1 MDRREIK
8 ETPIW
13 ALYQKGRDYHRRIG
27 TFVDT
32 DRNYRFYEGDQWNGA
47 KLGDVEPVT
56 INFIK
61 PIVKYKCAVIHDN
74 LYIPVYSAQNHES
87 RLFQRESERWCKLL
101 NSYARKIWESEKM
114 DFKGRRVTKDAA
126 INDEGIIYVRFDEK
140 TKMPVNEIVKKNDI
154 YYGNEND
161 DEIQRQPYILIR
173 KRLSQTEAI
182 DLARSFSLP
191 KSKEELIVGD
201 NETFEESGDA
211 AKQEVDE
218 NVTVVYKMWK
228 DGETVHFSV
237 ATRFC
242 TIAEDKD
249 LGISRYPIAHFNWEE
264 KEGSSRGEGEV
275 RWLIPNQIEVNRIAV
290 RRDIT
295 VKYTAHPTKIVDVSK
310 VQNPNAL
317 TTVGGIVKTNGMPV
331 DDVSKIIGIIPPAQ
345 MSADV
350 KLLQDDL
357 VNISRELAGAGEAA
371 TGTIDPE
378 QASGRAI
385 LAVQQTSR
393 APMTEQKES
402 FKNFVEDLSL
412 IWLDYLISYSDG
424 GIPMEE
430 EVTDPMSGRKVT
442 QVVMVPQTAL
452 RALQATVKV
461 DVTPKSP
468 LDRYAQEQTIENLFV
483 QGLLTPQRV
492 GELETYANMLDDD
505 SVAPKQKIL
514 DAVEKIKEAQ
524 MQIAQIDAQAKLR
537 QQRANAFLMAD
548 PESQANAILEAQAAA
563 QMQNQQMPLQ

>member
-1 MDRREIK
+1 MDIRDIK

-13 ALYQKGRDYHRRIG
+13 SLYQKGRDYQRRMG
-27 TFVDT
+27 VFVDG
-32 DRNYRFYEGDQWNGA
+32 DRNYRFYSGDQWNGA

-74 LYIPVYSAQNHES
+74 LYIPVYSSNNHES
-87 RLFQRESERWCKLL
+87 RLFQAESERWCKIL
-101 NSYARKIWESEKM
+101 NSYARKIWERDKM
-114 DFKGRRVTKDAA
+114 DFKGRKVTKDAA
-126 INDEGIIYVRFDEK
+126 INDEGIIFVWFDEE
-140 TKMPVNEIVKKNDI
+140 TKMPVNEIIKKADI
-154 YYGNEND
+154 FYGNENEED
-161 DEIQRQPYILIR
+161 IQKQPYILIK
-173 KRLSQTEAI
+173 KRMSQTEAL
-182 DLARSFSLP
+182 DLARSF
-191 KSKEELIVGD
+191 KMSKTKEDLIVGD

-211 AKQEVDE
+211 AKEEVDD
-218 NVTVVYKMWK
+218 NVTVVYKMYK
-228 DGETVHFSV
+228 DGGSVHFSV
-237 ATRFC
+237 ATKFV

-249 LGISRYPIAHFNWEE
+249 LGISLYPVAHFVWEE
-264 KEGSSRGEGEV
+264 KEGSARGEGEV
-275 RWLIPNQIEVNRIAV
+275 RSLIPNQIEVNRIEV
-290 RRDIT
+290 RRVIT
-295 VKYTAHPTKIVDVSK
+295 VKYTAHPHKIVDVSK
-310 VQNPNAL
+310 IQNPNVL
-317 TTVGGIVKTNGMPV
+317 NSVGGIVKTNGMPV
-331 DDVSKIIGIIPPAQ
+331 DDVSKIVGIIPPAQ
-345 MSADV
+345 MSSDV

-357 VNISRELAGAGEAA
+357 VSISRELAGAGEAA

-393 APMTEQKES
+393 APMTEQKEG
-402 FKNFVEDLSL
+402 FKNFIEDLSL
-412 IWLDYLISYSDG
+412 IWLEYLISYSED

-430 EVTDPMSGRKVT
+430 EVTDPMSGQKAI
-442 QVVMVPQTAL
+442 QVVTVPAVAL

-514 DAVEKIKEAQ
+514 DAVDRIKEAQ
-524 MQIAQIDAQAKLR
+524 MQIAQIDAKAKLR

-548 PESQANAILEAQAAA
+548 PESQAAAMMDAQMAA
-563 QMQNQQMPLQ
+563 QMQQQMPVQ

>member
-13 ALYQKGRDYHRRIG
+13 ALYQKGRDYLRRMNA
-27 TFVDT
+27 FADT
-32 DRNYRFYEGDQWNGA
+32 DRNYRFYSGDQWNGA

-74 LYIPVYSAQNHES
+74 HYVPVYSAQNHES
-87 RLFQRESERWCKLL
+87 RLFQMESERWCKLL
-101 NSYARKIWESEKM
+101 NSYARKIWEAQKM
-114 DFKGRRVTKDAA
+114 DFIGRKVTKDAA
-126 INDEGIIYVRFDEK
+126 INGEGIIFSWFDEK
-140 TKMPVNEIVKKNDI
+140 TKMPVNEILKKVDV

-161 DEIQRQPYILIR
+161 EDIQSQPYILMK

-182 DLARSFSLP
+182 DLARSLGM
-191 KSKEELIVGD
+191 SKEKEDLIVGD

-211 AKQEVDE
+211 AKQEVGD

-228 DGETVHFSV
+228 EGESVHFSV

-242 TIAEDKD
+242 TIAEDKN
-249 LGISRYPIAHFNWEE
+249 LGISRYPLAHFVWEE
-264 KEGSSRGEGEV
+264 LEGSSRGEGEV
-275 RWLIPNQIEVNRIAV
+275 RHLIPNQIEVNRIAV

-295 VKYTAHPTKIVDVSK
+295 VKYTAHPHRVVDVSK
-310 VQNPNAL
+310 VQNPSAL
-317 TTVGGIVKTNGMPV
+317 SSVGGIIKTNGQPV
-331 DDVSKIIGIIPPAQ
+331 DDVNKIVGIIPPAQ

-393 APMTEQKES
+393 APMTEQKEA

-412 IWLDYLISYSDG
+412 IWLDYLISYSEG

-430 EVTDPMSGRKVT
+430 EVTDPMSGQKVIR
-442 QVVMVPQTAL
+442 VVMVPQTAL
-452 RALQATVKV
+452 RALQASVKV

-492 GELETYANMLDDD
+492 GELEVYANMLDDD

-514 DAVEKIKEAQ
+514 DAVDKIKQAQ
-524 MQIAQIDAQAKLR
+524 MQIAQIDAQTKLM
-537 QQRANAFLMAD
+537 QQRANAFLMGD
-548 PESQANAILEAQAAA
+548 PESQAAAMMDAQMAA
-563 QMQNQQMPLQ
+563 QMQQQMPVQ